1 MHWLQ
6 NFKRHRPSIALHR
19 FITTNLMNGVN
30 QNAPFQCKKS
40 LRFLKQSSIFRK
52 TRPFRFAAKKWS
64 GLAKRSSLALKMWL
78 TFSVVARPTLVLA
91 DRQMLIANA
100 HRHKKVSSRSRLVDF
115 QTIIITDSMNNGN
128 LQKGAQAR
136 RLT

>member
-1 MHWLQ
+1 MSLNYALVAKLQ
-6 NFKRHRPSIALHR
+6 TSSTLDSLDR

-30 QNAPFQCKKS
+30 QNALFQCKKS

-52 TRPFRFAAKKWS
+52 TRPFRFAEKKWS

-115 QTIIITDSMNNGN
+115 
-128 LQKGAQAR
+128 
-136 RLT
+136 